1 MVKVWVNGTFDIL
14 HVGHIK
20 MLQHAASFGSLTVGI
35 DTDKRVKELKGND
48 RPFNTVENRK
58 HMLESIKYV
67 DNVVTFDSREEL
79 IQLVKDYAPDYMIIG
94 NDYIG
99 QKVFGSEYAKHL
111 IFYEKIPNFS
121 TTKILNY
128 GKTNSL

>member
-1 MVKVWVNGTFDIL
+1 VVKVWVNGTFDIL

-20 MLQHAASFGSLTVGI
+20 LLEYAASFGSLTVGI
-35 DTDKRVKELKGND
+35 DTDKRVKELKGDD
-48 RPFNTVENRK
+48 RPFNNTESRK
-58 HMLESIKYV
+58 YMLESIKHV
-67 DNVVTFDSREEL
+67 NNVVTFDSRDEL
-79 IQLVKDYAPDYMIIG
+79 IELVKDYAPDYMIIG
-94 NDYIG
+94 ADYVD

-121 TTKILNY
+121 TTNILNY

>member
-1 MVKVWVNGTFDIL
+1 MVKVWVNGTFDVL
-14 HVGHIK
+14 HVGHVK
-20 MLQHAASFGSLTVGI
+20 LLEYAASFGSLTVGI
-35 DTDKRVKELKGND
+35 DTDKRVKELKGEG
-48 RPFNTVENRK
+48 RPFNTTEDRK
-58 HMLESIKYV
+58 YMLESIKHV
-67 DNVVTFDSREEL
+67 SNVVTFDSREEL

-94 NDYIG
+94 DDYVE

-111 IFYEKIPNFS
+111 IFYEKIRNFS